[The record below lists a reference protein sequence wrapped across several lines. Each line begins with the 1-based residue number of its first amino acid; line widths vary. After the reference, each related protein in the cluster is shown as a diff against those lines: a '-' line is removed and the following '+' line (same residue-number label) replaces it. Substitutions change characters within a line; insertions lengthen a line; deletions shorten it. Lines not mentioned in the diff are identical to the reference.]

1 VGGWNW
7 HWRCQHRHPS
17 LDGAWTGECTSRQQ
31 RTWRTPSPACS
42 GNSGTADAPGR
53 ENRLVPIW
61 IAACRVVSCVPVPV
75 PVCLYLPTRGL
86 AVTCMQPHPMLHAP
100 CAHIPHPTSHIP
112 HAKRTP
118 NDTLVAAADGIV
130 DSRPSS
136 VVAFLRDARPW
147 RICSQAAVSISTS
160 TARTAHTAPGLY
172 SRARFCLSQQVGRA
186 DESRGMGAVRR
197 ATAMNARHHE
207 AETRS
212 HGGHQP
218 PLASLALF
226 ANFARGDP
234 WPPRLSRPWA
244 RDAPVS
250 QTLIDA

>member
-1 VGGWNW
+1 VRVCGWHW

-42 GNSGTADAPGR
+42 GNSGTADAPGS

-61 IAACRVVSCVPVPV
+61 IAACRVVCLCACV

-136 VVAFLRDARPW
+136 VVAFLRDASPW
-147 RICSQAAVSISTS
+147 QICSPAAVSISTC
-160 TARTAHTAPGLY
+160 TQHAQHTQHLAWTH
-172 SRARFCLSQQVGRA
+172 V
-186 DESRGMGAVRR
+186 
-197 ATAMNARHHE
+197 
-207 AETRS
+207 
-212 HGGHQP
+212 
-218 PLASLALF
+218 LASACPRRWAEQTNPEAWVLSA
-226 ANFARGDP
+226 GP
-234 WPPRLSRPWA
+234 W
-244 RDAPVS
+244 
-250 QTLIDA
+250 Q